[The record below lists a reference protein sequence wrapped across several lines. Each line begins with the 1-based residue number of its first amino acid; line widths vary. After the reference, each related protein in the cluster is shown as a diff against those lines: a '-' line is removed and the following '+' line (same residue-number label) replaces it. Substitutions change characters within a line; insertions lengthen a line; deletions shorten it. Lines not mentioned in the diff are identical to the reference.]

1 MTFSK
6 SDILKTT
13 TVNSTFI
20 LHFLIGGVK
29 ITIKC
34 CMNIIMCFV
43 IKKPILLKLLSFSHT
58 YWA

>member
-43 IKKPILLKLLSFSHT
+43 IKKPILLKLLS
-58 YWA
+58 